1 MNSLMMMD
9 IIGMEKTLMSEV
21 NKRKEYAM
29 SKKLKIGDAALAEKD
44 GKMMVGT
51 ITARVRHKGRTLYW
65 VSDGW
70 YKGEEITVHCR
81 KK

>member
-1 MNSLMMMD
+1 M
-9 IIGMEKTLMSEV
+9 
-21 NKRKEYAM
+21 A
-29 SKKLKIGDAALAEKD
+29 KKLKIGDAALAEKD

-51 ITARVRHKGRTLYW
+51 ITARMRHKGHTLYW
-65 VSDGW
+65 VCDGW